1 MNTEIVVVALF
12 SVATAVALIARR
24 FKLPYTVALVV
35 GGLVLGSARALH
47 PPHLTKELLYSV
59 FLPGLLFEAAF
70 HLEFR
75 RFLQNKIAVFALAIP
90 GLVVA
95 VALTTLLLV
104 PVVNGLAF
112 VEHYSVSEGLVF
124 AALIAATDPIAVVA
138 LFKRLGAPKRV
149 AVLIEGESL
158 LNDGTAVVVF
168 TLVLSFVLGKPTS
181 VAFAAIDF
189 VRVVGMGV
197 IIGGAIGYG
206 ISVVIHKVDD
216 PMIEITL
223 TTIAAYGS
231 FVAAEHFH
239 YSGVIATVT
248 AGMLCGNHAAHTGM
262 SASTRVAVAA
272 FWEYLAFALNSLVFL
287 LIGFEVRIEVLLTAW
302 QPILVAYAAVTIAR
316 AVVTYGVA
324 LLLSRSREKFPFAWA
339 SVLTWGGLR
348 GALSMVLVLG
358 LPQDFAHRDLVVSMT
373 FGVVILSI
381 LLQGLTMGPLLRR
394 LGLVAASEARAEY
407 ERLRGVVKGGRAAL
421 AEIDRMERQHGFA
434 QEVTNE
440 LRASYQARI
449 DEAETAA
456 ERLHLKTE
464 SLRAE
469 DRLVAMR
476 QALIAEKDATMGAYR
491 AGQIGEESFERLVA
505 DIDARLFELEA
516 HDEMVTAPVVD
527 RASAVKSDEAIGAE
541 ERRAK

>member
-1 MNTEIVVVALF
+1 MNTEIIVVALF

-35 GGLVLGSARALH
+35 GGLVLGSASALH

-75 RFLQNKIAVFALAIP
+75 RFWQNKIAVFALAIP
-90 GLVVA
+90 GLVAA
-95 VALTTLLLV
+95 VGLTTLLLV

-112 VEHYSVSEGLVF
+112 VDHYSISEGLVF

-181 VAFAAIDF
+181 AAHAIIDF

-197 IIGGAIGYG
+197 LIGAAVGYG
-206 ISVVIHKVDD
+206 VSVVIHKVDD

-239 YSGVIATVT
+239 FSGVIATVT
-248 AGMLCGNHAAHTGM
+248 AGMLCGNHAARTGM

-302 QPILVAYAAVTIAR
+302 QPILVAYAAVTLAR
-316 AVVTYGVA
+316 AAVTYLVA
-324 LLLSRSREKFPFAWA
+324 LLLSRTRERIPFAWA
-339 SVLTWGGLR
+339 TVLTWGGLR

-358 LPQDFAHRDLVVSMT
+358 LPQDFAHRELVVSMT

-381 LLQGLTMGPLLRR
+381 LLQGLTMGPLLKR
-394 LGLVAASEARAEY
+394 LRLVGSSETRAEY
-407 ERLRGVVKGGRAAL
+407 ERLRGVVKGARAAL
-421 AEIDRMERQHGFA
+421 AEIDRMDQQGFA
-434 QEVTNE
+434 KDVVDE
-440 LRASYQARI
+440 LRAAYEARVH
-449 DEAETAA
+449 DAGAAAGALHLEAE
-456 ERLHLKTE
+456 
-464 SLRAE
+464 SVRAE
-469 DRLVAMR
+469 DRLMAMR
-476 QALIAEKDATMGAYR
+476 QVLVAEKDAIMGSYR
-491 AGQIGEESFERLVA
+491 AGQIGEESFEQLMA
-505 DIDARLFELEA
+505 DVDARLFELEA
-516 HDEMVTAPVVD
+516 HDEVSPSRVVD
-527 RASAVKSDEAIGAE
+527 PASRVAARAEKEGA
-541 ERRAK
+541 